1 MGAFKRLLRDPKARH
16 LAPSAIALGLLI
28 LIAILAPILAQHDP
42 VAMNVDAR
50 LAPVSATH
58 WLGQDEFGRDVLSR
72 LLYGAQ
78 ISLGVAF
85 STAILAGIVGIS
97 AGLIGGFFGG
107 IAEIVTVRVSE
118 AMLSFPPI
126 LLALLIVA
134 FVGPGASTLIATLA
148 LFYAPEFA
156 RIAYGEV
163 RSVKRKEYVEAMR
176 ALGAGPIRLMFW
188 TILPNIAAPLFVQL
202 ALVVSHAIVVESGLS
217 FLGLGIVPPTPSW
230 GLMIRGARGY
240 LELNPIGLLWP
251 CLALVLTIFIV
262 NSLCDA
268 LRDVFDPRTSKAPAA
283 RFGWPSFRPR
293 AKAPTELGIGTQL
306 AVDGLV
312 TQFATPSGPI
322 TAVDGVSF
330 NLAPGETL
338 AVVGES
344 GSGKSVTS
352 LSIMR
357 LLPKVTARITGG
369 EITLRDK
376 AGSLHAVADAT
387 PRELCDLRGNDMAM
401 IFQEPMT
408 SLNPVYRI
416 GDQIVEAIRVHRRCS
431 HSQAQAAA
439 LAMLRKVGIN
449 DPERRLRQYPHELS
463 GGMRQRVVIA
473 LGLSCDP
480 AILIADEPTT
490 ALDVTI
496 QAEVLALIKQLQTE
510 REGGMGVIFVTHNMG
525 IVAQIADRVL
535 VMYAGRVVEQ
545 ATTRELFRNP
555 RHPYTRALMRCIPRL
570 DRDAIEGPR
579 PRLESIAG
587 SVPSPAS
594 MPAGCKFAD
603 RCELAVADCRT
614 IEPPLFDVGSDDHQS
629 RCLRWSEL

>member
-431 HSQAQAAA
+431 HSQAQAA
-439 LAMLRKVGIN
+439 
-449 DPERRLRQYPHELS
+449 LS
-463 GGMRQRVVIA
+463 PCFARSA
-473 LGLSCDP
+473 S
-480 AILIADEPTT
+480 
-490 ALDVTI
+490 TI
-496 QAEVLALIKQLQTE
+496 
-510 REGGMGVIFVTHNMG
+510 
-525 IVAQIADRVL
+525 
-535 VMYAGRVVEQ
+535 
-545 ATTRELFRNP
+545 
-555 RHPYTRALMRCIPRL
+555 
-570 DRDAIEGPR
+570 
-579 PRLESIAG
+579 
-587 SVPSPAS
+587 PSGACGNIRTS
-594 MPAGCKFAD
+594 SPAGCAS
-603 RCELAVADCRT
+603 A
-614 IEPPLFDVGSDDHQS
+614 
-629 RCLRWSEL
+629 W